1 MVGIHMNRLILHL
14 IFQEP
19 DVRALRHDTAP
30 EAELI
35 EAARIAVAPIFASV
49 ADYLA
54 LEHLDEYLAS
64 LCKNLTKCEKLAA
77 SYRLPSAKQGNLFD
91 VDAH

>member
-35 EAARIAVAPIFASV
+35 EAARRAVAPIFASV
-49 ADYLA
+49 ADYLG
-54 LEHLDEYLAS
+54 
-64 LCKNLTKCEKLAA
+64 KL
-77 SYRLPSAKQGNLFD
+77 
-91 VDAH
+91 